1 MLIDWFT
8 VVAQAVNFIVLVWLL
23 KRFLYKPIV
32 TAMDAREQKIASQLR
47 GAEQK
52 KSEAESEAAKFR
64 AAHDQF
70 EQQKQSLFRQAESE
84 AEALRQRLK
93 EEARQEIEKVREEWR
108 EALRDEQGAFRA
120 NLANRVREEVFSI
133 ARNVLADL
141 GGIDVERQIAA
152 VFVRRL
158 EKLNVNE
165 RDQIT
170 SMFSEAREPTIIRT
184 GFELPGPA
192 RAAIETAVTR
202 LRSAGTDR
210 GVQYEIAPEL
220 VGGIELAADGHKICW
235 SIADYLSSLERKV
248 ERLTVESAKNDGHV
262 E

>member
-1 MLIDWFT
+1 MLFDWFT
-8 VVAQAVNFIVLVWLL
+8 VVAQAVNFLVLVWLL

-32 TAMDAREQKIASQLR
+32 TAMDAREQRIASQLR
-47 GAEQK
+47 DAEEK

-64 AAHDQF
+64 AAHDEF

-84 AEALRQRLK
+84 AEVLRQRLK
-93 EEARQEIEKVREEWR
+93 EEARKEIEKVREEWR

-120 NLANRVREEVFSI
+120 NVANRVREEVFSI

-158 EKLNVNE
+158 EKLNGNE
-165 RDQIT
+165 RDQT
-170 SMFSEAREPTIIRT
+170 ASMFSEAREPTVIRS

-192 RAAIETAVTR
+192 REAIERAVTG
-202 LRSAGTDR
+202 LQAAGTHPDI
-210 GVQYEIAPEL
+210 QYEIAPEL
-220 VGGIELAADGHKICW
+220 VGGIELAADGRKICW
-235 SIADYLSSLERKV
+235 SIADYLSSLEQKV
-248 ERLTVESAKNDGHV
+248 ERLTVQSAKNGGHV